1 MQGRRA
7 GSGSLRKN
15 LPARAV
21 NLPCQKPEKKMY
33 EVTKA
38 SVIKDGK
45 TIKEYD
51 INVRTENL
59 EEVRKDIV
67 HRYVTDSTGDLSVY
81 LKYKDL
87 NQ

>member
-1 MQGRRA
+1 
-7 GSGSLRKN
+7 
-15 LPARAV
+15 
-21 NLPCQKPEKKMY
+21 MY

-45 TIKEYD
+45 PIKTYD

-59 EEVRKDIV
+59 EEVRTDIV
-67 HRYVTDSTGDLSVY
+67 HRYVNESMGDLNVN
-81 LKYKDL
+81 LMYKDL